1 MPNSNNWYNRWGK
14 LIAGVVPYKR
24 PKRGGNVLPGGLTFS
39 APATGQYDSGEISVS
54 ITAGSAD
61 GYNPWVTAI
70 NSTKYT
76 VTEAPYI
83 AMVWAYNGKNTPAE
97 FPTPQPS
104 NSTLRTYD
112 FATAFRPE
120 TPWNGISKIKVYT
133 NLLATVDE
141 FGDPVGGGEIRL
153 NAVGQSYYYDI
164 VDGTPLNNAEGNSKM
179 LFRLYPSNVITG
191 QPTTG
196 TTPYTSA
203 NIGDPG
209 TIWTEKVAFTDDNSD
224 VSLDGDYIST
234 TVQGTFIGNKS
245 LGNEIYTGT
254 YPANYTGEQVEKFY
268 TSFIS
273 FQFQPFS
280 YFNYGTIPDF
290 KFRFIIEYY

>member
-1 MPNSNNWYNRWGK
+1 MPNWYNRWGK
-14 LIAGVVPYKR
+14 AIAGVVPYKR
-24 PKRGGNVLPGGLTFS
+24 PKKRGENVLPGGSTFS

-54 ITAGSAD
+54 ITSDIEG
-61 GYNPWVTAI
+61 NPWVTAI

-76 VTEAPYI
+76 VIESPFI
-83 AMVWAYNGKNTPAE
+83 AMVWAYDGKNRPAH

-104 NSTLRTYD
+104 DSTLRTYD

-120 TPWNGISKIKVYT
+120 TPWNGIAKIKVYT

-153 NAVGQSYYYDI
+153 NAVGQSYYHDI
-164 VDGTPLNNAEGNSKM
+164 LDGTPINNAESNSKM
-179 LFRLYPSNVITG
+179 LFRLYPNNVITG
-191 QPTTG
+191 TPTTG
-196 TTPYTSA
+196 STPYTSA

-224 VSLDGDYIST
+224 VNLDGDNINT
-234 TVQGTFIGNKS
+234 IVQGTFIGNKT
-245 LGNEIYTGT
+245 LGNEIFTGT

-268 TSFIS
+268 SSYIS
-273 FQFQPFS
+273 FQFQPLS
-280 YFNYGTIPDF
+280 YFNYGNIPDF